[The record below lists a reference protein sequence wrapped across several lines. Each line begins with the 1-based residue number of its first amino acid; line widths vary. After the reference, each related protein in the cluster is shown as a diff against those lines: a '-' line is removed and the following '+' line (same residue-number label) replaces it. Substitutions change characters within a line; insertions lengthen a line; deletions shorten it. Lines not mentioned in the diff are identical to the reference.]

1 MTDKTTTTITRARDN
16 KELPCHFLT
25 FLYFHAHTYRDQNI
39 KELVMISFIGILK
52 FKKSNMN
59 MTLLRPVLFNVLG
72 ECGTSQRH
80 IF

>member
-1 MTDKTTTTITRARDN
+1 MTDKTATNSKARDD
-16 KELPCHFLT
+16 KELPCRF
-25 FLYFHAHTYRDQNI
+25 FYFNAHTYRDQNI

-52 FKKSNMN
+52 FKKSSMN
-59 MTLLRPVLFNVLG
+59 RTLLRPVLFNVLG